1 MVGGVRR
8 LKLKT
13 NKKTTG
19 KAKLVPGTTSSHK

>member
-8 LKLKT
+8 LKT